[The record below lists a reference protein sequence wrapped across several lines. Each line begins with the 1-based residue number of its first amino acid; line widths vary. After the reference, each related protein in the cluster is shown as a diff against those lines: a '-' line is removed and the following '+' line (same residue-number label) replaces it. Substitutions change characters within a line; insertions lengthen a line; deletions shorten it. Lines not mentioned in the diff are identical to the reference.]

1 MTDIPLFPLNTVLFP
16 GMPLSLHIFEER
28 YKQMINTCISEKIPF
43 GVVLIEEGQEALGP
57 VAKPYTTGCSAR
69 ITQVQPLIQGRMNLV
84 AVGEERFRVL
94 ELDRESQPYL
104 VGRVEN
110 DPMPVGSVEEL
121 ESQIGKLR
129 PYVIRYLEIRAQAG
143 DVQLDPD
150 QLPTESMALAY
161 LSAFI
166 LSIESSKKQVLLEA
180 EDAPAFVAG
189 VRALYSTENALLE
202 TMLKY
207 SELDDAPGNFSLN

>member
-16 GMPLSLHIFEER
+16 GMPLNLHIFEER

-57 VAKPYTTGCSAR
+57 VAQPYMTGCSAR
-69 ITQVQPLIQGRMNLV
+69 ITQVQPLPQGRMNLV
-84 AVGEERFRVL
+84 AIGEERFRIR

-104 VGRVEN
+104 VGRVES
-110 DPMPVGSVEEL
+110 DPMPIGSVEEL
-121 ESQIGKLR
+121 ELQIEKLR
-129 PYVIRYLEIRAQAG
+129 PYVIRYLEIRSRAG

-150 QLPTESMALAY
+150 QLPTDAMALAY

-166 LSIESSKKQVLLEA
+166 LGIESDKKQDLLEA
-180 EDAPAFVAG
+180 GDAPEFVAS

-207 SELDDAPGNFSLN
+207 SEQDGNPGNFSLN